1 MDLELSDEQS
11 WLSDAV
17 ELLLAREWNPAPED
31 PLGEQDARTALWASL
46 VEFGG
51 LSVGHEDGLGAIEL
65 CLIARHLGAHLAPLP
80 YIGSAALR
88 FAIAPLQAELP
99 AGLRELA
106 TGTDAVAAALLEPG
120 CGWDLREP
128 RTTIDSLVLN
138 GRKAGVEHLGAVRRL
153 A

>member
-17 ELLLAREWNPAPED
+17 EVLLAREWKPAAGD
-31 PLGEQDARTALWASL
+31 PLGGPDVRAALWGSL
-46 VEFGG
+46 VDFGG
-51 LSVGHEDGLGAIEL
+51 LSVGDEDGLGAIEL
-65 CLIARHLGAHLAPLP
+65 CLIARHLGAQLAPLP

-106 TGTDAVAAALLEPG
+106 SGTDAVGLALLEPG

-128 RTTIDSLVLN
+128 RATIDSLALS
-138 GRKAGVEHLGAVRRL
+138 GRKAGVEHLDAVGRL
-153 A
+153 